1 MSRLLPWLTVA
12 LLSVVFPSIDFAAPD
27 GRPPAKPAAKPADN
41 PFAANPAAQTA
52 KLPKNACNAP
62 MVPARRKA
70 PAPQGPKPSRN
81 ACPSAAQ
88 KGPCKELRTG
98 AAIKQALAE
107 KARFEFSD
115 TPLCDLI
122 EFIKDQHKLAI
133 QLDKKALDD
142 VGVAPDVPI
151 TCNIEGISLCS
162 ALKLVLHNLGLTF
175 QIWNEVLMITTPEQA
190 ESRLEIVVY
199 DVADLVTCRDEKGEL
214 WEDFDQLIETITS
227 TVKPTT
233 WDSVGGPG
241 SIAPGTYASAKV
253 LVIAQTG
260 EVHELVAALLEKIR
274 DVVKQNGGKSEPPRR
289 SRPERP
295 AAFGMGGSRV
305 TGGGKLSGAGAG
317 QFGSGGKPATK
328 P

>member
-12 LLSVVFPSIDFAAPD
+12 LLSVVFPGVGFAAPD
-27 GRPPAKPAAKPADN
+27 GRPPAKPAVKPADN

-52 KLPKNACNAP
+52 KPSKNACTAP
-62 MVPARRKA
+62 TVPARRKA

-81 ACPSAAQ
+81 ACPSDVQ
-88 KGPCKELRTG
+88 KGPYKELRTG

-107 KARFEFSD
+107 KAVLAFTE
-115 TPLCDLI
+115 TPLCDVI
-122 EFIKDQHKLAI
+122 EYIKDQHKLEI

-151 TCNIEGISLCS
+151 TCNLKGISLRS

-260 EVHELVAALLEKIR
+260 EVHDLIAELLDKIR
-274 DVVKQNGGKSEPPRR
+274 DVVKQHGGKSEPPRR
-289 SRPERP
+289 SRTDGPQGRGTMGGLAKPMHSGGCP
-295 AAFGMGGSRV
+295 AGGKTPAGGSR
-305 TGGGKLSGAGAG
+305 
-317 QFGSGGKPATK
+317 
-328 P
+328 